1 MAQQSLHF
9 YIIPLAWF
17 GAVLATLFS
26 YSLAL
31 CSKDLKLLVL
41 AIFASKLFALSLEYN
56 QKLSVVSE

>member
-41 AIFASKLFALSLEYN
+41 AIFASKLFALSLE
-56 QKLSVVSE
+56 